1 MLAQKGGYDLYSG
14 VIHMKQRIFLAC
26 ICMVLLTGCMSTGG
40 GNNLS
45 ARVDRH
51 EQQLQAL
58 MSQVGQVEQVLPGQA
73 EMWAQMQT
81 MRQELNM
88 INGRL
93 EEAQG
98 GSGGMG
104 GGEIARLQDKVNRIE
119 AVVRQIASQLAINVD
134 SLNVSYTGAAFGPG
148 DQAGY
153 TPPAPVAPT
162 APGTAQQ
169 PAVSIPAGNQAQNL
183 YDSGIKNFDQRKYK
197 EAVVSFKDFTAAY
210 PQHKLAGNAHFWE
223 GESYFQMQEYARAAL
238 AYQEVIAKHPGSPK
252 LQSAMLKQGM
262 SLYNAGKKEA
272 ARERLQELIK
282 RYPNSPE
289 TTRARQFLSAN
300 K

>member
-1 MLAQKGGYDLYSG
+1 
-14 VIHMKQRIFLAC
+14 MKQRIVLAALCMALLGGC
-26 ICMVLLTGCMSTGG
+26 ISTGG

-45 ARVDRH
+45 AQVDRH
-51 EQQLQAL
+51 EQQLQTL

-88 INGRL
+88 INGRI
-93 EEAQG
+93 EEVQG
-98 GSGGMG
+98 GAGGMSGG
-104 GGEIARLQDKVNRIE
+104 EFARLQDKVNRIE

-134 SLNVSYTGAAFGPG
+134 SLNVSYTGAAFGAG
-148 DQAGY
+148 D
-153 TPPAPVAPT
+153 
-162 APGTAQQ
+162 APGASTPEPSGAPSSASAQ
-169 PAVSIPAGNQAQNL
+169 PPVSIPAGNQAQNL
-183 YDSGIKNFDQRKYK
+183 YDAGIKNFDQRRYK
-197 EAVVSFKDFTAAY
+197 EAVVSFKDFTAAH
-210 PQHKLAGNAHFWE
+210 PQHKLAGNAYFWE
-223 GESYFQMQEYARAAL
+223 GESYYQMKEYARAAL

-262 SLYNAGKKEA
+262 ALHNAGKKDA
-272 ARERLQELIK
+272 ARERLQELIT

-289 TTRARQFLSAN
+289 TTRARQFLSTN

>member
-1 MLAQKGGYDLYSG
+1 
-14 VIHMKQRIFLAC
+14 MKQRLFLVFVCAA
-26 ICMVLLTGCMSTGG
+26 LLAGCVSTGG

-51 EQQLQAL
+51 EQQLQML

-98 GSGGMG
+98 GAGGMG

-119 AVVRQIASQLAINVD
+119 AVVRQMASQLGINVD

-148 DQAGY
+148 AQAGY
-153 TPPAPVAPT
+153 TPTAPVAGPV
-162 APGTAQQ
+162 AGQ
-169 PAVSIPAGNQAQNL
+169 PQPPVSIPAGDQAQNL
-183 YDSGIKNFDQRKYK
+183 YDSGIKNFDQRRYK

-223 GESYFQMQEYARAAL
+223 GESYFQMQDYARAAL
-238 AYQEVIAKHPGSPK
+238 AYQEVIVKHPGSPK

-262 SLYNAGKKEA
+262 ALHNAGKKEA

-289 TTRARQFLSAN
+289 TTRARQFLSSN